1 MNDFIP
7 VLNSVLSPS
16 LSIMSQA
23 SLDPIPTSPMKS
35 DLSPGWSL
43 SSVYGILGVLFTE
56 VSVFLIP
63 HKPHWEASQPHDQ
76 Q

>member
-1 MNDFIP
+1 MIFIP

-23 SLDPIPTSPMKS
+23 CPDPVPISPVKS

-43 SSVYGILGVLFTE
+43 SSVYGILGILFTE

-63 HKPHWEASQPHDQ
+63 YKPHWEASQPHDQ